1 MHARVEEQRPI
12 EDARAH
18 GPADEVRSNDSRGTG
33 VMIPVQRRERLALRD
48 QQRRI
53 DPLCEFAYVFS
64 NSELERIFLTSDFF
78 LIFNIISKKFK
89 SIRCEIPGKSR
100 RF

>member
-1 MHARVEEQRPI
+1 MHARVEEQRPV

-48 QQRRI
+48 QQRSI

-64 NSELERIFLTSDFF
+64 NSELERIFLTFIF
-78 LIFNIISKKFK
+78 LLLFRNYSEK
-89 SIRCEIPGKSR
+89 SH
-100 RF
+100 